1 VETQIDISDAEHRKN
16 QEDTH
21 HDHEDIGLAG
31 LGDVER
37 KMMGRHRMELF
48 LQSTLPELGVGGTLS
63 LASTRMPKAHA
74 GRQI

>member
-1 VETQIDISDAEHRKN
+1 
-16 QEDTH
+16 
-21 HDHEDIGLAG
+21 
-31 LGDVER
+31 
-37 KMMGRHRMELF
+37 